1 MFSLKLFKN
10 NIFKNATSLSFN
22 HGIQV
27 LTQLFFIPLYLTY
40 WDLNTYSEWILI
52 STIPA
57 ILTISELGLTSYGL
71 NLVVIQ
77 KNQNKINK
85 ANFSLQNIIFFTT
98 LILATVSCILLILNY
113 LFNFQEIF
121 NITSLDQSDFILVL
135 SFIFIRFLIYSN
147 SSFLS
152 GLFRINHKF
161 HLTIYIKSFFNVTEI
176 ILIWL
181 VLLYG
186 GQILEVSFISVLN
199 YLVALFVIYI
209 LAKAEFKWLK
219 IVNFKNIN
227 FLFIKKIFYPSISFM
242 TGNVSKGLIAQ
253 STIILLNLFTIDA
266 FVIFYNS
273 LRLVINGARHFINI
287 ISTSYYPE
295 ITINYAKKAVNKI
308 SKQFKFLVKYNFYS
322 STIIFIAIIILIE
335 RPFLIWTKN
344 EIPWDFTFFIAF
356 LIASYIEWI
365 GIPIQTMPFAI
376 NKAEVLNKVFVISFI
391 VYAFLLY
398 ILLTFQISL
407 AIPIALLSI
416 NLYGLIHS
424 WVILKK
430 NIILNKIT
438 K

>member
-1 MFSLKLFKN
+1 MFSLKIFRN
-10 NIFKNATSLSFN
+10 NIFKNATSLSFS

-57 ILTISELGLTSYGL
+57 ILSISELGLTSYGS

-98 LILATVSCILLILNY
+98 LLLITVSCVLLILNY
-113 LFNFQEIF
+113 FFNFQKIF
-121 NITSLDQSDFILVL
+121 NITSMNQSDFFLILLFVFL
-135 SFIFIRFLIYSN
+135 KFLIYSN

-161 HLTIYIKSFFNVTEI
+161 HLAVYIKSFFNVTDI

-186 GQILEVSFISVLN
+186 GHILEVSIVSVFN
-199 YLVALFVIYI
+199 YLVALVTSYI
-209 LAKAEFKWLK
+209 LVKSEFKWLK
-219 IVNFKNIN
+219 IVNLRNID
-227 FLFIKKIFYPSISFM
+227 FIFIKKIFYPSISFM

-253 STIILLNLFTIDA
+253 TSIILLNLFTNDTI
-266 FVIFYNS
+266 VIFYNS

-295 ITINYAKKAVNKI
+295 ITINYAKNAVNKI
-308 SKQFKFLVKYNFYS
+308 SKQFKFLIKYNFYS
-322 STIIFIAIIILIE
+322 STIIFITIIILIE
-335 RPFLIWTKN
+335 KPFLIWTKN
-344 EIPWDFTFFIAF
+344 AIPWDFGFFIAF

-365 GIPIQTMPFAI
+365 GIPIQTMPYAI

-391 VYAFLLY
+391 FYTFLLY

-407 AIPIALLSI
+407 AIPISLISI

-424 WVILKK
+424 WIILKK
-430 NIILNKIT
+430 NTILKKIT

>member
-1 MFSLKLFKN
+1 MFSLKIFRN
-10 NIFKNATSLSFN
+10 NIFKNATSLSFS

-57 ILTISELGLTSYGL
+57 ILSISELGLTSYGS

-98 LILATVSCILLILNY
+98 LLLITVSCVLLILNY
-113 LFNFQEIF
+113 FFNFQKIF
-121 NITSLDQSDFILVL
+121 NITSMNQSDFFLILLFVFL
-135 SFIFIRFLIYSN
+135 KFLIYSN

-161 HLTIYIKSFFNVTEI
+161 HLAVYIKSFFNVTDI

-186 GQILEVSFISVLN
+186 GHILEVSLVSVFN
-199 YLVALFVIYI
+199 YLIALVTSYI
-209 LAKAEFKWLK
+209 LVKSEFKWLK
-219 IVNFKNIN
+219 IVNLRNID
-227 FLFIKKIFYPSISFM
+227 FIFIKKIFYPSISFM

-253 STIILLNLFTIDA
+253 TSIILLNLFTNDTI
-266 FVIFYNS
+266 VIFYNS

-308 SKQFKFLVKYNFYS
+308 SKQFKFLIKYNFYT
-322 STIIFIAIIILIE
+322 STIIFITIIIFIE
-335 RPFLIWTKN
+335 KPFLIWTKN
-344 EIPWDFTFFIAF
+344 AIPWDFGFFIAF

-365 GIPIQTMPFAI
+365 GIPIQTMPYAI
-376 NKAEVLNKVFVISFI
+376 NKAEVLNKVFVISFFF
-391 VYAFLLY
+391 YTFLLY

-407 AIPIALLSI
+407 AIPISLISI

-424 WVILKK
+424 LIILKK
-430 NIILNKIT
+430 NTTLKKIT